1 MILRGVNR
9 VPATL
14 LGAAGAGALLWLAG
28 AHVDRSTTGGYWAAY
43 GLVAA
48 AGLVFGLSQLRGAG
62 GHPPAMLLLGFL
74 PVLIVAG
81 WVIVGMQPSG
91 NWFARHVRSWSDD
104 IGVGDVLHALG
115 TWLGVLAFGI
125 GATLAGAVEP
135 FGPRRRVAE
144 PVRRA
149 QVPEPEPPPQPAP
162 PQPDPKPEPEPVGA
176 PQATR
181 EETGERTIV
190 R

>member
-1 MILRGVNR
+1 MILSGLNR

-14 LGAAGAGALLWLAG
+14 LGAAGAGALLWFAA

-48 AGLVFGLSQLRGAG
+48 AGLVFGLSQLRGGG
-62 GHPPAMLLLGFL
+62 GHPPAMLLFGFL

-81 WVIVGMQPSG
+81 WVLLGMQPSS

-104 IGVGDVLHALG
+104 IGILDVVRSLG

-125 GATLAGAVEP
+125 GATLASALEP
-135 FGPRRRVAE
+135 FGRRRRPVAPPRRGDEVPA
-144 PVRRA
+144 
-149 QVPEPEPPPQPAP
+149 PEPSPDPV
-162 PQPDPKPEPEPVGA
+162 PQPDPRPEPEPVG
-176 PQATR
+176 
-181 EETGERTIV
+181 ERTLV

>member
-1 MILRGVNR
+1 MILSGVNR

-14 LGAAGAGALLWLAG
+14 LGAAGAGALLWLAA

-62 GHPPAMLLLGFL
+62 GHPPAMLLFGFL
-74 PVLIVAG
+74 PVLVVAG

-104 IGVGDVLHALG
+104 IGIGDVVRALG
-115 TWLGVLAFGI
+115 TWVGALAFGI
-125 GATLAGAVEP
+125 GASLAA
-135 FGPRRRVAE
+135 VAE
-144 PVRRA
+144 PIGTRRE
-149 QVPEPEPPPQPAP
+149 VPAPEPPPEPV
-162 PQPDPKPEPEPVGA
+162 PQPDPKPEPEPVGR
-176 PQATR
+176 R
-181 EETGERTIV
+181 ERIWDDDDDRTV
-190 R
+190 VK

>member
-1 MILRGVNR
+1 MILSGANR
-9 VPATL
+9 APVTL

-81 WVIVGMQPSG
+81 WVIVGMQPNS
-91 NWFARHVRSWSDD
+91 NWFAHHVRSWSND
-104 IGVGDVLHALG
+104 IGVGDVLRSLG

-125 GATLAGAVEP
+125 GATFAAAAEP
-135 FGPRRRVAE
+135 FGSRRRA
-144 PVRRA
+144 VRRE
-149 QVPEPEPPPQPAP
+149 VPAPEPPPEPV
-162 PQPDPKPEPEPVGA
+162 PQPDPKPEPEPVGDK
-176 PQATR
+176 TL
-181 EETGERTIV
+181 V

>member
-1 MILRGVNR
+1 MILSGIARA
-9 VPATL
+9 PATL
-14 LGAAGAGALLWLAG
+14 LGAAGAGALLWLAA

-62 GHPPAMLLLGFL
+62 GHPRAMLLIGFL
-74 PVLIVAG
+74 PVLVVAG

-91 NWFARHVRSWSDD
+91 NWFARHVRSWSGD

-115 TWLGVLAFGI
+115 AWVGVLAFGI
-125 GATLAGAVEP
+125 GSTLAAAAEP
-135 FGPRRRVAE
+135 FGRRRRAAE
-144 PVRRA
+144 PAATAETVPSPESSP
-149 QVPEPEPPPQPAP
+149 QPEPET
-162 PQPDPKPEPEPVGA
+162 EPVG
-176 PQATR
+176 
-181 EETGERTIV
+181 EETLV